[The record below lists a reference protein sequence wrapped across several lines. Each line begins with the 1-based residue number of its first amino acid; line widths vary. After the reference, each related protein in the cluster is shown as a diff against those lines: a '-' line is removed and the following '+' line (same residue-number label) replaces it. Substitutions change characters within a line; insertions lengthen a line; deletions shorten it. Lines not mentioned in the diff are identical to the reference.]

1 MLFRYFHDR
10 PLLLNAILVIASIL
24 GVVGY
29 LKMPRNMYPD
39 VERPQVAVV
48 TALPG
53 AAAQS
58 VAQKLSRPIEQELY
72 ALSGVR
78 DVQSTSRNEV
88 SIVRAEF
95 EYEKGLN
102 AALLDVNNA
111 LSRAR
116 GKLPAEAPASSVYAI
131 GAFTN
136 PVMVLTLSP
145 KPGATLN
152 LAQVRLLAENQIKAL
167 FLAQPRIATVD
178 VFGGFEPAVRV
189 SIDPMKLARY
199 KVSQAQLQ
207 EALTNLDRDWPLGLM
222 QGERA
227 SLTVTIYGE
236 RADVAALRNLPI
248 TREVRLADVAE
259 LTLTHADRN
268 AAYHGNGQPGI
279 ALAIQRAPGG
289 AVQGAIDEAEALLP
303 ALRHNYPNIEFA
315 VSDTQG
321 ELIKISNASMMRALF
336 DAIVFT
342 GLVILLFL
350 GNWRALATAMVS
362 VPLVFLITLGILWLL
377 GRELNILV
385 LTGIILALG
394 MLVDDA
400 VVVLENIERHLDEL
414 HEDRVTAVRRG
425 TEEVLYPVF
434 VGTLAT
440 AAVLIPLMYV
450 GDFPQQV
457 YQHMIFTVVIAV
469 FVSYFVAVT
478 FIPRLSTYGY
488 RNGLPPRN
496 RLERGMEAAYQR
508 LLAPGAGGYAGMLG
522 FAFRGTGL
530 GGIVRRIVLVLLPFA
545 LLVFTFK
552 AVPPVIG
559 TEAMPPM
566 DTGFVRVHV
575 RFGANEPVA
584 LAEARLKEFEAK
596 LMQDKRVQRVS
607 AIFGSEPG
615 VLAMGSGQSPA
626 EATFNIS
633 YVTRFERAE
642 TSWTIEADL
651 RRQVAALPGVTVAD
665 AYDSGTTAL
674 STVKAPVDLRLSADD
689 WRLLPDAADKV
700 RAALYGVP
708 GLTSVS
714 PTWDGY
720 TSEARLELDEA
731 KLRAYGLNPGAVA
744 AQLPLKG
751 MAAASLSKLPAA
763 GALPVR
769 TYFAEPWRSDP
780 ATLMLLPIAL
790 PDTQT
795 TGHTVSLGEIG
806 HIVQQ
811 PGLNMLTGS
820 QLRYTADVLAY
831 RDTLPVSLLSE
842 RAQSAAKAVLP
853 PGVAMEDKGDNDA
866 GGHSTQRMR
875 NGLGVGL
882 LLLVGILVPAYGSVA
897 LAMLSVLI
905 LPLSAIGALWGLLAF
920 DKALGMP
927 ATLGIILLCSIVIKN
942 SILMVDFI
950 QERSRDGLVPLDAA
964 LGAVRLRYRPILM
977 TAFGTIAG
985 MLPIALQQAVGLER
999 LSPLAVSAI
1008 GGLLLGTVLSL
1019 FYLPLFYV
1027 WVAGWTARK

>member
-1 MLFRYFHDR
+1 MLFRFFHAR

-48 TALPG
+48 TQLPG

-95 EYEKGLN
+95 EYEKGLS

-145 KPGATLN
+145 KPGTALTLP
-152 LAQVRLLAENQIKAL
+152 QVRLLAENRIKAL

-178 VFGGFEPAVRV
+178 VFGGYEPAVRV
-189 SIDPMKLARY
+189 AIDPMKLMRY
-199 KVSQAQLQ
+199 RVSQAQLQ
-207 EALTNLDRDWPLGLM
+207 EALAKLDRDWPVGTF
-222 QGERA
+222 QGAGA
-227 SLTVTIYGE
+227 SLTLTIYGE
-236 RADVAALRNLPI
+236 RADVAQLRLLPL
-248 TREVRLADVAE
+248 TQNVTLGDVAE
-259 LTLTHADRN
+259 LGLTHADRN
-268 AAYHGNGQPGI
+268 AAYHGNGKPGI

-289 AVQGAIDEAEALLP
+289 AVQDAIDDAEAMLP
-303 ALRHNYPNIEFA
+303 VLRNNYPNIEFA

-321 ELIKISNASMMRALF
+321 ELIQISNASMMRALF

-350 GNWRALATAMVS
+350 GNWRALATALVS
-362 VPLVFLITLGILWLL
+362 VPLVFLITLAVLWLL

-385 LTGIILALG
+385 MTGIILALG

-414 HEDRVTAVRRG
+414 HEDMVTAVRRG

-434 VGTLAT
+434 IGTLAT
-440 AAVLIPLMYV
+440 AAVLTPLMFV

-478 FIPRLSTYGY
+478 FIPRLSAYWY
-488 RNGLPPRN
+488 RNGLPKRN
-496 RLERGMEAAYQR
+496 RLERGMEAAYHR
-508 LLAPGAGGYAGMLG
+508 VFAPGANGYAGMLG
-522 FAFRGTGL
+522 YAFRGDGWR
-530 GGIVRRIVLVLLPFA
+530 GQVRRTVLVLLPFA
-545 LLVFTFK
+545 LLVFTFQ

-575 RFGANEPVA
+575 RFGANEPVT
-584 LAEARLKEFEAK
+584 LAEERLKDVEAK
-596 LMQDKRVQRVS
+596 LMKDPRVKRVS

-615 VLAMGSGQSPA
+615 VLSLGSGQSPA
-626 EATFNIS
+626 EATLNIN
-633 YVTRFERAE
+633 YVTRFERKE
-642 TSWTIEADL
+642 TSWQIENDL
-651 RRQVAALPGVTVAD
+651 RHQVAALPGVTVAD

-689 WRLLPDAADKV
+689 WRLLPEAADRV
-700 RAALYGVP
+700 RAALGQVP

-720 TSEARLELDEA
+720 TTEARLVLDEA
-731 KLRAYGLNPGAVA
+731 KLRAYGLTPEAVFN
-744 AQLPLKG
+744 QLPLKG

-763 GALPVR
+763 GAVPVR
-769 TYFAEPWRSDP
+769 AYFAEPYRSDP
-780 ATLMLLPIAL
+780 ATLTLLPIAL
-790 PDTQT
+790 AD
-795 TGHTVSLGEIG
+795 GHSVSLGEVG
-806 HIVQQ
+806 RIVRQ
-811 PGLNMLTGS
+811 PGLNILTGS
-820 QLRYTADVLAY
+820 QLRYTLDVLAY
-831 RDTLPVSLLSE
+831 RETLPVSLLSE
-842 RAQSAAKAVLP
+842 RAQAAARPVLP
-853 PGVAMEDKGDNDA
+853 PGVGMEDKGDNDA

-875 NGLGVGL
+875 NGLVVGL
-882 LLLVGILVPAYGSVA
+882 LLLTGILVPAYGSVA
-897 LAMLSVLI
+897 LALLSVLI

-950 QERSRDGLVPLDAA
+950 QERRREGQGALESA
-964 LGAVRLRYRPILM
+964 LGSIRLRYRPILM

-1027 WVAGWTARK
+1027 WVTGKMAAK

>member
-1 MLFRYFHDR
+1 MLFRFFHAR

-29 LKMPRNMYPD
+29 VKMPRNMYPD
-39 VERPQVAVV
+39 VERPQVAVI

-136 PVMVLTLSP
+136 PVMVLSLSP
-145 KPGATLN
+145 KPGSVLT
-152 LAQVRLLAENQIKAL
+152 LAQVRLLAENRIKAVL
-167 FLAQPRIATVD
+167 LAQPRIATVD
-178 VFGGFEPAVRV
+178 VFGGYEPAVRV

-199 KVSQAQLQ
+199 RISQSQLA
-207 EALTNLDRDWPLGLM
+207 EALTKLNRDWPMGAL
-222 QGERA
+222 QGA
-227 SLTVTIYGE
+227 SANLTLTVYGE
-236 RADVAALRNLPI
+236 RADVAQLRLLPL
-248 TREVRLADVAE
+248 TQSVTLGDVAE
-259 LTLTHADRN
+259 LGLTHADRN
-268 AAYHGNGQPGI
+268 AAYHGNGKPGI
-279 ALAIQRAPGG
+279 ALAIQRAPGE
-289 AVQGAIDEAEALLP
+289 AVQDAIEEAEALLP
-303 ALRHNYPNIEFA
+303 ILRTNYPNIEFA

-350 GNWRALATAMVS
+350 GNWRALATALVS
-362 VPLVFLITLGILWLL
+362 VPLVFLITLGVLWLL

-385 LTGIILALG
+385 MTGIILALG

-400 VVVLENIERHLDEL
+400 VVVLENIERHLEEL
-414 HEDRVTAVRRG
+414 HEDMATAVRRG

-440 AAVLIPLMYV
+440 AAVLIPLMFV

-478 FIPRLSTYGY
+478 FIPRLSAYWY
-488 RNGLPPRN
+488 KNGLPPRN
-496 RLERGMEAAYQR
+496 RLERGMEAVYQR

-522 FAFRGTGL
+522 FAFRGSV
-530 GGIVRRIVLVLLPFA
+530 VRRIVLVLLPFA
-545 LLVFTFK
+545 LLVFTFN

-566 DTGFVRVHV
+566 DTGNVRVHV
-575 RFGANEPVA
+575 RFGANEPVT
-584 LAEARLKEFEAK
+584 LAEVRLKDFEAK
-596 LMQDKRVQRVS
+596 LMQDSRVQRVS

-615 VLAMGSGQSPA
+615 VLSLGSGQSPA

-642 TSWTIEADL
+642 TSWKIEADL
-651 RRQVAALPGVTVAD
+651 RRQIAALPGVTIAD

-674 STVKAPVDLRLSADD
+674 STIKAPVDLRLSADD
-689 WRLLPDAADKV
+689 WRLLPEATDRV
-700 RAALYGVP
+700 RAALGAVP
-708 GLTSVS
+708 GLTSIS

-720 TSEARLELDEA
+720 TSEARLVLDEA
-731 KLRAYGLNPGAVA
+731 KLRAYGITPETVFN
-744 AQLPLKG
+744 QLPLKG
-751 MAAASLSKLPAA
+751 MAASSLSKLPAA
-763 GALPVR
+763 GAVPVR
-769 TYFAEPWRSDP
+769 AYFAEPYRSDP
-780 ATLMLLPIAL
+780 AALTLLPIPLA
-790 PDTQT
+790 D
-795 TGHTVSLGEIG
+795 GHTVTLGEVGKI
-806 HIVQQ
+806 IQQ
-811 PGLNMLTGS
+811 PGLNLLTGS
-820 QLRYTADVLAY
+820 QLRYTVDILAY
-831 RDTLPVSLLSE
+831 RETLPVSLLSA
-842 RAQSAAKAVLP
+842 RAQTAAREVLP
-853 PGVAMEDKGDNDA
+853 PGVSLEDKGDNDA
-866 GGHSTQRMR
+866 GGHSTMRMR
-875 NGLGVGL
+875 NGLVIGL

-950 QERSRDGLVPLDAA
+950 QERRREGQGALESA
-964 LGAVRLRYRPILM
+964 LGSIRLRYRPILM

-999 LSPLAVSAI
+999 LSPLAVAAI

-1027 WVAGWTARK
+1027 WVAQRRQ